1 MAEHASGSNPG
12 LDTFRSD
19 SQQWAWDLAIQ
30 QTGRVQHFFES
41 RQLPAS
47 VKTFAMVSKQLGK
60 QAQRLERLAAA
71 EAAAGHR
78 LTAVEYY
85 FDAAAGFA
93 RAQHNVLQDNAEKRF
108 LHGSSRRCY
117 DAIRA
122 LSRTPIERIEVPF
135 EGNTATGYLHLAP
148 VEGPAPLVFFLPGI
162 DMTKETIPPHEA
174 GNWATQRDMHIFVF
188 DGPGQGES
196 NLSGLRLTVD
206 NYERAVS
213 TTLTHLVSH
222 AAVDPERVGLYGM
235 SFASYWAVRV
245 AATEPRFKA
254 AVFQWASMTDM
265 HYLFDGYVSPRYKRV
280 LAFVSRLDTE
290 EEVDNLIEM
299 MSVEGMAGAIT
310 VPTLTTVGEFDQRSP
325 LDEVYEFFDS
335 LGGPAE
341 MWVFADQ
348 HHMLSVRGKSN
359 PMATALDSHSLG
371 MDWLR
376 DRLDGSPPARPGEVI
391 YLEPGGPSPN
401 DPKAPAKRR
410 WYEI

>member
-1 MAEHASGSNPG
+1 MTDRSR
-12 LDTFRSD
+12 FRSD

-41 RQLPAS
+41 RQLPQS
-47 VKTFAMVSKQLGK
+47 VKTFAMVSKHLGK
-60 QAQRLERLAAA
+60 QAGRLERLGVA

-78 LTAVEYY
+78 LTALEYY
-85 FDAAAGFA
+85 FEAAAGFA
-93 RAQHNVLQDNAEKRF
+93 RAQHNVLQVNPEKRH

-117 DAIRA
+117 DAVRD
-122 LSRTPIERIEVPF
+122 LSRVPIERVEVPF
-135 EGNTATGYLHLAP
+135 EGSTATGYLHLAP
-148 VEGPAPLVFFLPGI
+148 VESPAPLVFFLPGI
-162 DMTKETIPPHEA
+162 DMTKEMVPPHEA
-174 GNWATQRDMHIFVF
+174 GNWATQRDMHVFVF

-196 NLSGLRLTVD
+196 NLTGLRLKVD
-206 NYERAVS
+206 NYERAVEAV
-213 TTLTHLVSH
+213 LTSLLDHP
-222 AAVDPERVGLYGM
+222 AVDPERVVLYGM

-245 AATEPRFKA
+245 AAVEPRFKA

-265 HYLFDGYVSPRYKRV
+265 HYLFEGYVSPRYKQV
-280 LAFVSRLDTE
+280 LAFVTGLDTE
-290 EEVDNLIEM
+290 GQVDDFISEMGTEE
-299 MSVEGMAGAIT
+299 MAASIT
-310 VPTLTTVGEFDQRSP
+310 CPTLTTIGEFDQRSP

-376 DRLDGSPPARPGEVI
+376 DRVDDRPLSRPGEVL
-391 YLEPGGPSPN
+391 YLESGGPSPN
-401 DPKAPAKRR
+401 DPATPARR
-410 WYEI
+410 HWYEQ